1 MDIIQITFKIS
12 NKMRIKLLIVFFV
25 FFAIIKAETP
35 DFRLMKNLNPNPND
49 SIFQSKTTELNSDN
63 KTTNKKTISSRI
75 QNINQATVTDIDGN
89 IYHTIN
95 IGTQTWMIEN
105 LRVTKFRNGD
115 LIPKVTDN
123 IIWAGLSTPGYC
135 WYNNDISNKT
145 IYGAMYNWFTV
156 ADNRN
161 ITPIGWHVPTDNDFT
176 LLTDFLNGESQA
188 GGKMKEA
195 GTINWNSPNSGATNE
210 SGFTGLPGGLRD
222 YSNGSFR
229 NMGSNGYFWTSLQSD
244 NQRAW
249 DRELFSNQVNCFR
262 YFFDSKLYGFSIRCV
277 KDTMINAVCPPISD
291 TKICCSGDLII
302 TLTAPDNYTTYS
314 WTNQNGTPI
323 GTTKLIQIN
332 NPADN
337 DVFYC
342 SMTSPTG
349 CTTKFDITILKYN
362 SKADFSTK
370 IISDC
375 ISSSV
380 QFTNLST
387 TNRGVLTYN
396 WDFGDGTSSTET
408 NPIHK
413 YATSTTQQ
421 VTLIVSNPGTT
432 CTQSYTKTV
441 ESFPVTIT
449 KADFSSELV
458 SDCISSSIK
467 FTNLS
472 TTNIGILT
480 YKWSFG
486 DGTSSSEVNPIHTFA
501 SPGNKQ
507 VTLVVDNSSTTC
519 TQSFTKTVETVSIFP
534 KLPLVEFT
542 VSPTILKDPQNEV
555 TCNISPEADVTY
567 SWELGDGTT
576 ETGST
581 IKHAYQLT
589 IKDFQYKITLTA
601 TNKNGCVKTGSK
613 NIEVNPLIP
622 NVFSPNG
629 DGIDDIFMKG
639 VDLQIFDRLV
649 IILYNGNTGW
659 DGTYH
664 GQQVKVDTYFY
675 YIKLNDNDQNQR
687 TFKGY
692 LTLIR

>member
-1 MDIIQITFKIS
+1 
-12 NKMRIKLLIVFFV
+12 MRIKLLIVFFI
-25 FFAIIKAETP
+25 FCTIIKAETQG
-35 DFRLMKNLNPNPND
+35 FSLMKNLNSNPND
-49 SIFQSKTTELNSDN
+49 SIFQSKTTELNSEN
-63 KTTNKKTISSRI
+63 KTTIKKTVSSKN
-75 QNINQATVTDIDGN
+75 QNINQGIVTDIDGN

-115 LIPKVTDN
+115 LVPKVTDN
-123 IIWAGLSTPGYC
+123 AIWAGLSTPGYC

-156 ADNRN
+156 ADSRN
-161 ITPIGWHVPTDNDFT
+161 IAPSGWHVPTDDDFT
-176 LLTDFLNGESQA
+176 LLTNYLNGESQA

-222 YSNGSFR
+222 YSSGSFR
-229 NMGSNGYFWTSLQSD
+229 NMGSNGYFWTSLQYD

-277 KDTMINAVCPPISD
+277 KDTMINTFCPPISN
-291 TKICCSGDLII
+291 TKICCSSDLIV
-302 TLTAPDNYTTYS
+302 TLTAPDDYITYN
-314 WTNQNGTPI
+314 WTNQNGTSI

-337 DVFYC
+337 NVFYC
-342 SMTSPTG
+342 SMTSPSG
-349 CTTKFDITILKYN
+349 CITKLDITILKYN

-387 TNRGVLTYN
+387 TNRGILTYN

-408 NPIHK
+408 SPIHK
-413 YATSTTQQ
+413 YANSANHQ

-432 CTQSYTKTV
+432 CTQSYTKAV
-441 ESFPVTIT
+441 ESF
-449 KADFSSELV
+449 
-458 SDCISSSIK
+458 
-467 FTNLS
+467 S
-472 TTNIGILT
+472 T
-480 YKWSFG
+480 
-486 DGTSSSEVNPIHTFA
+486 
-501 SPGNKQ
+501 
-507 VTLVVDNSSTTC
+507 
-519 TQSFTKTVETVSIFP
+519 FP
-534 KLPLVEFT
+534 KLPFVDFT
-542 VSPTILKDPQNEV
+542 VSPSILKDPQNEV
-555 TCNISPEADVTY
+555 ICTISPEADITY

-576 ETGST
+576 ETGSM
-581 IKHAYQLT
+581 IKHAYHLT
-589 IKDFQYKITLTA
+589 IKDFQYKIILTA
-601 TNKNGCVKTGSK
+601 TNKNGCVKTGFK
-613 NIEVNPLIP
+613 RIEVNPLIP

-629 DGIDDIFMKG
+629 DGIDDVFMKG
-639 VDLQIFDRLV
+639 VDLQIFDRLG

-687 TFKGY
+687 IFKGY